1 MPVEGK
7 VGSSSKRPTKPV
19 LIYDADCAFCA
30 RWVQR
35 LRHWDHKRRVTYLPL
50 RDDRALAVS
59 GRERQKLQIAVHLVR
74 PDGAVF
80 AGAAAARE
88 LCAFLPLGSL
98 PRVVMSLPGVM
109 PIATRVYAWIARRY
123 GPVRQ

>member
-7 VGSSSKRPTKPV
+7 VGISSKRPTTPV

-35 LRHWDHKRRVTYLPL
+35 LRHWDHKHRVTYLPL
-50 RDDRALAVS
+50 RDDRALGVS
-59 GRERQKLQIAVHLVR
+59 GRERQKLQGAAHFVR

-88 LCAFLPLGSL
+88 LFAFLPLGSL
-98 PRVVMSLPGVM
+98 PRIVMSLPGVM

-123 GPVRQ
+123 GPVMQ